1 VAVDDGVRVPR
12 LGVEVRLPV
21 TLPGGRVAI
30 EVLRETD
37 LTRVVGG
44 DDDDEEEDDDGGDD
58 GGDDTTRPAHHHRA
72 AARGPTGAARA
83 SARLVEAA
91 GFRVLAV
98 NGARWLA
105 LPGDGVRDAAL
116 AALLAPFRQE

>member
-1 VAVDDGVRVPR
+1 MPGKERSVAAALARAGVAVDDGVRVPR

-44 DDDDEEEDDDGGDD
+44 DDDAPYSCEN
-58 GGDDTTRPAHHHRA
+58 
-72 AARGPTGAARA
+72 
-83 SARLVEAA
+83 
-91 GFRVLAV
+91 GF
-98 NGARWLA
+98 N
-105 LPGDGVRDAAL
+105 PYQ
-116 AALLAPFRQE
+116 F